1 MSKRTLAAILWFFAG
16 WVGAGSVFAM
26 AGMPSELGMIVGAV
40 VAALIDWDPKGWI
53 WAKQP
58 PKRRIRPINEV
69 AAELDLG
76 ADVRSTETEPVA
88 R

>member
-16 WVGAGSVFAM
+16 WVAAGGVFAM
-26 AGMPSELGMIVGAV
+26 AGLPSELGMVVGAI
-40 VAALIDWDPKGWI
+40 VAALIDWDPAGWI

-58 PKRRIRPINEV
+58 SRRRVRPINEL
-69 AAELDLG
+69 AAELDRAAQG
-76 ADVRSTETEPVA
+76 PETETERAA